1 MDLKKKIINL
11 NDGLNVYNQLLKDE
25 ENILIPFAISLYVT
39 VSRINELLPEYLA
52 DLEHNECKE
61 SLCIDFNLM
70 TSVDY
75 WMEKLVK
82 LKNDMEHLASVP
94 MKVHGFV
101 VTILGFS
108 PETTMD
114 LYRAI
119 EREIMRMVEMLKEV
133 EEGVMNAPVTLYGS
147 LYCHL
152 RAQYCEKQ
160 AVSDFKN
167 WLRSSG
173 IPSLD
178 KFKTFRAEEI
188 IRFLKG
194 ETLASASEPSVEEWE
209 KVDVEWFKKQVPLSY
224 QEEEWFKKHFDRLF
238 VIFCRTVSWQGD
250 VLVPDYNCA
259 GLFIFQHWDSLTE
272 KDIQAIFYLDKTLE
286 LIHEEI
292 VHLPEFSQDSTLSA
306 RDGDTAATAPALPE
320 ALATPEAMALWQK
333 AQKAGYVDE
342 HYQPLISRPEAAVLA
357 FEMAKRLDIEDKWK
371 AFEMLWDRRNM
382 YRDYYTAI
390 NQKKSLKFRDEVKA
404 ALG

>member
-1 MDLKKKIINL
+1 MDLRKKIINL
-11 NDGLNVYNQLLKDE
+11 NDGLNVYSQLLKDE
-25 ENILIPFAISLYVT
+25 ETILIPFAISQYVT
-39 VSRINELLPEYLA
+39 VCRINELLPEYLA
-52 DLEHNECKE
+52 DLERNECKE
-61 SLCIDFNLM
+61 SLCIDFNQM

-82 LKNDMEHLASVP
+82 LRSDMERLGSVP
-94 MKVHGFV
+94 MKAHGFV

-133 EEGVMNAPVTLYGS
+133 EERVLKAPVTLYGS
-147 LYCHL
+147 LYRHL
-152 RAQYCEKQ
+152 RAQYCEGQ
-160 AVSDFKN
+160 AVNDFKN

-209 KVDVEWFKKQVPLSY
+209 KVDVEGFKKQVPLSY

-272 KDIQAIFYLDKTLE
+272 KDIQVIFYLDKTLE
-286 LIHEEI
+286 LIREEMMQ
-292 VHLPEFSQDSTLSA
+292 LPEFIQNPIQFSQICNSA
-306 RDGDTAATAPALPE
+306 EQPE

-342 HYQPLISRPEAAVLA
+342 HFQPLISKTLSAVLA
-357 FEMAKRLDIEDKWK
+357 AEMARRLNIRDRWK
-371 AFEMLWDRRNM
+371 PFELLWNRKNM
-382 YRDYYTAI
+382 YKDFY
-390 NQKKSLKFRDEVKA
+390 A
-404 ALG
+404 AQQQNRFSDSTKMLNELFD